1 MTNQN
6 ITIIGTV
13 HIDLDGQERLEKLL
27 EQLKPDVVAVEISEK
42 RVDKLRAFR
51 KNYEEEAQEQIDF
64 IRNLNL
70 GFTEQHLAVLKEVSE
85 QDAKIGGFEYFAPEA
100 YASKHPDTKII
111 LIDTVFQ
118 DIEKEILLKVLE
130 ENLKRVMSVPSS
142 RKKFLNQLELGA
154 NYLID
159 KRRKDVKNWYQ
170 ASGLASL
177 TYDMLLKQNHHSFSA
192 QGKLN
197 KRIYNPER
205 DPVME
210 EHVRKAY
217 SQNPESSIATVVG
230 EAHLYPFSR
239 RLKDLNPEIMT
250 LAEWDSAKTQAFRRV
265 NEGIHYAI
273 PKLQKGADK
282 VKKFFGY
289 FRK

>member
-13 HIDLDGQERLEKLL
+13 HVDLDGQERLENLL

-51 KNYEEEAQEQIDF
+51 KNYKKEAQEQIDF

-100 YASKHPDTKII
+100 YASKHLDTKII
-111 LIDTVFQ
+111 LIDTVIQ
-118 DIEKEILLKVLE
+118 DIEKEMLLKVLE
-130 ENLKRVMSVPSS
+130 ETLKEVMSVPSS
-142 RKKFLNQLELGA
+142 RKKFLNQLELGTDHV
-154 NYLID
+154 LEQ
-159 KRRKDVKNWYQ
+159 RRKKTKKWYQ

-177 TYDMLLKQNHHSFSA
+177 IYDMMLKQHHYSFSA
-192 QGKLN
+192 QGKF
-197 KRIYNPER
+197 KKIIYNPER

-210 EHVRKAY
+210 GHVRQAY
-217 SQNPESSIATVVG
+217 SQNPESNIAIVVG
-230 EAHLYPFSR
+230 GVHLYPFSR

-250 LAEWDSAKTQAFRRV
+250 LAEWNSAKTQAYRRI

-273 PKLQKGADK
+273 PKLQKGAEK

-289 FRK
+289 LKK